1 MKPEAADTTSSR
13 KPRRSFGK
21 GWRNASAI
29 GNARRPANTVRSR
42 PTWIGSRS
50 ATARRVATGVA
61 PHTIMISPAVTRG
74 AIPLPRPSM
83 TGIPVCQAPL
93 EKSAIEPDRFLVDV
107 EQRLLLLAVGR
118 IHFSQPYDLPH
129 DLGVEAAALGL
140 GIDLADVGR
149 QARPLLLEPLDT
161 LEERAQPLARHSA
174 GLCHRSSPI
183 ATSASAPVAE
193 AGGQYKRGW

>member
-1 MKPEAADTTSSR
+1 MKPEAADTSSSK

-21 GWRNASAI
+21 GCRSASAI

-42 PTWIGSRS
+42 PTWRGSRS

-83 TGIPVCQAPL
+83 TGMLVSRRRGR
-93 EKSAIEPDRFLVDV
+93 KSAIEPDRLLVDV
-107 EQRLLLLAVGR
+107 EQRLLLLAVGG
-118 IHFSQPYDLPH
+118 IHFPQPYDLPH
-129 DLGVEAAALGL
+129 DLRVEAAALGL

-149 QARPLLLEPLDT
+149 QAP
-161 LEERAQPLARHSA
+161 
-174 GLCHRSSPI
+174 
-183 ATSASAPVAE
+183 
-193 AGGQYKRGW
+193 